1 MTLSLYLNEQYGL
14 SEEVKR
20 ISSDIIT
27 KYIKK
32 DKQPS
37 KLSFNG
43 VFVNEIIF
51 TYVNNT

>member
-32 DKQPS
+32 DKQP
-37 KLSFNG
+37 
-43 VFVNEIIF
+43 
-51 TYVNNT
+51 